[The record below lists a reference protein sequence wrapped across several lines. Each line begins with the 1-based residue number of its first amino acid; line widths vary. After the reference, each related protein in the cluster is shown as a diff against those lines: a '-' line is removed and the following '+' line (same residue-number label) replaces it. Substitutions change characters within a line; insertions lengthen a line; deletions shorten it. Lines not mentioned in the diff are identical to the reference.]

1 MCVEMGARSGT
12 GICAEMGARSGTG
25 VCGCKECERGGL
37 KEAKKYMSNR
47 CEILLNKLMFF
58 DKMILMLCVQ
68 DGGRIDF
75 ETFKYHG
82 QSGTFYAQLTQ
93 ICSSRPLDLVFISS
107 IDCCTQTHHTRPH
120 TRSHASIQSHL
131 SSAQSFLIH
140 ILILISSAHRRSTR
154 RDAT

>member
-1 MCVEMGARSGT
+1 L
-12 GICAEMGARSGTG
+12 CAEMGARSGTG
-25 VCGCKECERGGL
+25 VCGCEECECGGL
-37 KEAKKYMSNR
+37 REAKKYMSNR
-47 CEILLNKLMFF
+47 CKIILYTIIFF
-58 DKMILMLCVQ
+58 DKMIFMLCVQ
-68 DGGRIDF
+68 DGGSIDF

-131 SSAQSFLIH
+131 SAQSFLIH